1 MKKIFISLLSLLL
14 FSFTKN
20 ELKFDSYDVFN
31 QKNKLEK
38 NYIFVKLTGN
48 VDKNIKESVLENLMN
63 IKSKTKNVKFVFSEK
78 DIINSNYTLE
88 INIDSVTISP
98 EKINTKEHIY
108 NSAIREERTNLISR
122 IESYEQ
128 NYVYTGQIQG
138 RITVFSKSKSSQII
152 TTVKLLKNDITVK
165 TDVVKGEYY
174 FFYNYAKREG
184 VYPYEFNQRFPYSSK
199 DKDFM
204 NDNEMIKKT
213 ITDLNKKLKKVSS
226 Q

>member
-1 MKKIFISLLSLLL
+1 MKKILFISLLSFLL

-63 IKSKTKNVKFVFSEK
+63 IKSKSKNVNFVFSEK

-88 INIDSVTISP
+88 INVDSVTISP
-98 EKINTKEHIY
+98 EKIDTKEHVY
-108 NSAIREERTNLISR
+108 NSAIREEQSTLISR

-128 NYVYTGQIQG
+128 NLWRGLVHLQYW
-138 RITVFSKSKSSQII
+138 
-152 TTVKLLKNDITVK
+152 D
-165 TDVVKGEYY
+165 
-174 FFYNYAKREG
+174 
-184 VYPYEFNQRFPYSSK
+184 
-199 DKDFM
+199 
-204 NDNEMIKKT
+204 
-213 ITDLNKKLKKVSS
+213 
-226 Q
+226 